1 MWSSIESLR
10 SLSHSLMWGAVVFAI
25 LAAVSTGVRYYVD
38 RRAGELSSQAQ
49 RVDAEQKE
57 QLQREREAALK
68 LQVETAQREQREASE
83 KLSKIE
89 QNVKGRHLTSKQITT
104 LVAMAKQVCRSLPVV
119 SVTASNSNHEAQVYA
134 TEFVKALK
142 AGGCAADLALPIP
155 GLTPDVTGIHIGVR
169 DVQNPV
175 HGAVELSKMLNAVGV
190 AFAVSPIK
198 PDFFPEVAFVLVVG
212 AK

>member
-1 MWSSIESLR
+1 MWSSIESLK
-10 SLSHSLMWGAVVFAI
+10 SLSHSLMWGAVLFAI

-38 RRAGELSSQAQ
+38 RRAGELSSHAQ

-68 LQVETAQREQREASE
+68 LQVEAAQREQREASE

-89 QNVKGRHLTSKQITT
+89 QNVKGRHLTAEQSTT
-104 LVAMAKQVCRSLPVV
+104 LVAMAKQVCRSLPMV
-119 SVTASNSNHEAQVYA
+119 SVTASNSNHEAQMYA

-155 GLTPDVTGIHIGVR
+155 GLTPDVMGIHIGVR

-175 HGAVELSKMLNAVGV
+175 PGAVELSKMLNSIGIKY
-190 AFAVSPIK
+190 FVSPIK
-198 PDFFPEVAFVLVVG
+198 PDFFPEVSFVLVVG

>member
-1 MWSSIESLR
+1 MWNSIESLR

-25 LAAVSTGVRYYVD
+25 LAAASTGVRYYVD
-38 RRAGELSSQAQ
+38 RRASELSSLAQ

-68 LQVETAQREQREASE
+68 LQVEAAQREASE

-89 QNVKGRHLTSKQITT
+89 KNVKGRHLTSEQTTT
-104 LVAMAKQVCRSLPVV
+104 LAAMAKQVCRSLPMIN
-119 SVTASNSNHEAQVYA
+119 VTAANSNQEAQVYA

-142 AGGCAADLALPIP
+142 AGGCVADLALPIP
-155 GLTPDVTGIHIGVR
+155 GLAPDVMGIHIGVR
-169 DVQNPV
+169 DIQNPAY
-175 HGAVELSKMLNAVGV
+175 GAVELSKMINSIGIK
-190 AFAVSPIK
+190 FFVSPIK
-198 PDFFPEVAFVLVVG
+198 PEFFPDASFVLVVG